1 MSHWA
6 TLYDVPVPSYL
17 WKSRRRKKKISRLW
31 RITWLKSIFL
41 IFKPIYFPC
50 CSSQKTESFLYRG
63 FGQGGSN
70 GVLFV
75 LIWLLF

>member
-1 MSHWA
+1 MFQCQA
-6 TLYDVPVPSYL
+6 ICG
-17 WKSRRRKKKISRLW
+17 KEKKRKEKKISRLG

-50 CSSQKTESFLYRG
+50 CSSQGTESFLYRG

-75 LIWLLF
+75 LI